1 MAAHS
6 GILVWEMPWWV
17 EPGKLQSMGWQRVG
31 LDRVTE
37 HTLQSQMSAVL
48 EDTEQTEK
56 NSRDAYIG
64 IIQKKMWG

>member
-6 GILVWEMPWWV
+6 GILVWEMPWSV

-37 HTLQSQMSAVL
+37 HTLQSQMSTIL

-64 IIQKKMWG
+64 IIQKKM